1 MVGTWY
7 ELQQMSETLYYS
19 VSQPVGSPSTDR
31 RKENNLIISLYFVN
45 FFYIA
50 YNPIFFHISVH
61 LLSIP

>member
-31 RKENNLIISLYFVN
+31 RKQNNFINSSYYVD
-45 FFYIA
+45 FFYIHL
-50 YNPIFFHISVH
+50 NPIVFNISVH
-61 LLSIP
+61 LASIP